1 MDRKLILGNIISL
14 VAGVFILIVLILL
27 ASSGI
32 IFVFNVTTEAL
43 MWIIWGSA
51 ILAYMEY
58 STCNLKAEILMKVF
72 PPMAIIITFI
82 GLIFILQGKFLGLEL
97 IVLGYILEPTA
108 GISLFL
114 TIKEYSPVSAYL
126 FFLGAVVYTLGLPL
140 YLVSFP
146 YLAIMGDV
154 VKILGLVNFIFNS
167 IRGKY
172 SG

>member
-1 MDRKLILGNIISL
+1 VDRKLILGNIISL

-27 ASSGI
+27 ASYGI

-58 STCNLKAEILMKVF
+58 STSNLKAEILMKVF
-72 PPMAIIITFI
+72 PPIAIIITFI

-97 IVLGYILEPTA
+97 IVLGYILEPIA

-114 TIKEYSPVSAYL
+114 TIKEYSLVSAYL

-167 IRGKY
+167 IKGKY
-172 SG
+172 TG